1 MKISDYIDSIII
13 RLPKGFVFTSNNFG
27 SEVSKEAVVKTLNRM
42 VESGK
47 LQKISKGRF
56 YKPETSV
63 FGELKPPKEQIVK
76 DLLFDDGKLTGYL
89 TGLSI
94 YNEIG
99 LTSQISNTIQIGK
112 NEIRPTFT
120 RGKYTISF
128 VKQKNTINKE
138 NIPLLQILDTIKSIK
153 RIPDSTLSQSAKKI
167 TEIVANL
174 NEFEVSKI
182 IKLSL
187 KYPPS
192 TRALLGAIL
201 EFKNIAETESL
212 KNSLNSIT
220 TYSYPGVEAILPTS
234 KNWNIK

>member
-63 FGELKPPKEQIVK
+63 FGELEPPKEQIVK

-138 NIPLLQILDTIKSIK
+138 NIPLLQILDTVKSIK

>member
-63 FGELKPPKEQIVK
+63 FGELEPPKEQIVK

-167 TEIVANL
+167 TEIVANF

>member
-63 FGELKPPKEQIVK
+63 FGELEPPKEQIVK